1 MVDDCSQARA
11 GWREPVRDVSI
22 FLLESWDFVT
32 ITLLSR
38 TGKTGAA
45 TMEAEVLKGRS
56 HWLGEGDETPQ
67 PLFSCL
73 FITC

>member
-11 GWREPVRDVSI
+11 GWREAVRDVSI

-56 HWLGEGDETPQ
+56 H
-67 PLFSCL
+67 
-73 FITC
+73 